1 MPAST
6 QAFERELRAAWATG
20 RRIAVTFTATPHRRM
35 RAQGRVRHVAATG
48 QFALVGRT
56 HVPITAVFRIE
67 DAPPISAS
75 ARNVISP
82 LQPPIDGQLRLA

>member
-6 QAFERELRAAWATG
+6 HAFERELRAAWATG
-20 RRIAVTFTATPHRRM
+20 RRIAVTFTATPHGQM

-56 HVPITAVFRIE
+56 HVPITAVLGIE
-67 DAPPISAS
+67 DAPPTSATP
-75 ARNVISP
+75 RNVISP